1 MAKRT
6 LQSLGALVR
15 QRRGANRLRETAQK
29 IGISPATLLRV
40 EAGRT
45 PDVVTFG
52 KLCNWLEIAPGAFL
66 GSPTSGDASSSHQH
80 IQISAHLKSDRN
92 PKPETIKAL
101 AEMILLAANTR
112 ISNF

>member
-1 MAKRT
+1 MAKQT

-15 QRRGANRLRETAQK
+15 QRRGANRLRETAQV
-29 IGISPATLLRV
+29 IGISAATLLRV

-52 KLCNWLEIAPGAFL
+52 KLCNWLEIEPGAFL
-66 GSPTSGDASSSHQH
+66 GSPVSGDASSMQAKL
-80 IQISAHLKSDRN
+80 QISAHHKSDRN

-101 AEMILLAANTR
+101 AEMILLAANSR
-112 ISNF
+112 INNF